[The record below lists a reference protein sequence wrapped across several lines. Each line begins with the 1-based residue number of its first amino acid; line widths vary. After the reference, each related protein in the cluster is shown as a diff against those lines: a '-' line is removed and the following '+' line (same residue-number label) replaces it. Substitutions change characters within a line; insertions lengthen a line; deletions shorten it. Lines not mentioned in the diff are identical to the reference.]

1 MKKVILFFF
10 LCVFLNPC
18 NIASPVYAGGAL
30 VVVPTTGVPAAWES
44 PISIHPEAGSCAS
57 FTNAAMVAKVVENIS
72 IWEDVENASVAFLV
86 VEGSISA
93 DVDGD
98 NYNSYYAD
106 AASDAGASDDKSP
119 IIFDDDGEIISALFG
134 NFAEFTILGFAGSV
148 SFSTDYTM
156 IEEGQ
161 AVINCR
167 CLGGNAAGDCDA
179 GIVFSEDDL
188 DFTILHEMGH
198 FLNLDHTQVNQSI
211 AGGACNTAVTGDCD
225 DLPTM
230 YPQAVDAADQLTLTQ
245 DDQIALLRIYGT
257 DKLESNY
264 CQVTGTLTDASG
276 TALKCADVQ
285 GIALAT
291 ADTVSVVT
299 GQFSPRDDVTFECSS
314 DCGVFALKGL
324 QPGKTYTVT
333 VKPIDSSWVN
343 ASSVGPCT
351 TSQVTGIVEEEIAS
365 VTSCTGGQV
374 IELGTVATA
383 SDIADD
389 ASADDGSDD
398 SSDESDTSA
407 ATCGSSQNFANCE
420 EMISCSLRPYMQIRQ
435 SRAAAAIFFLVLLTL
450 FISKK
455 YLGKRPLT
463 SPVKQ
468 TISPPLDA
476 G

>member
-1 MKKVILFFF
+1 M
-10 LCVFLNPC
+10 
-18 NIASPVYAGGAL
+18 SPVFAGGAL
-30 VVVPTTGVPAAWES
+30 VVVPTSGEPAAWES
-44 PISIHPEAGSCAS
+44 PLSIHPEAGSCAS

-72 IWEDVENASVAFLV
+72 VWEDVENASVDFLV

-106 AASDAGASDDKSP
+106 AASDTGFNDDKSP

-148 SFSTDYTM
+148 SFSTDYTT

-167 CLGGNAAGDCDA
+167 CLSGNAAGDCDA

-211 AGGACNTAVTGDCD
+211 AVGECNTAVTGDCD

-230 YPQAVDAADQLTLTQ
+230 YPQAVDAGDQLTLTQ
-245 DDQIALLRIYGT
+245 DDQIALLRIYGS

-264 CQVTGTLTDASG
+264 CQVTGTLADASG

-285 GIALAT
+285 GIATDT

-314 DCGVFALKGL
+314 DCGNFALKGL

-351 TSQVTGIVEEEIAS
+351 TSQMTGIVEEEIAS

-374 IELGTVATA
+374 IELGTVATD

-389 ASADDGSDD
+389 SDD
-398 SSDESDTSA
+398 SSDSSDSATSA
-407 ATCGSSQNFANCE
+407 CGSSQNFANCDE
-420 EMISCSLRPYMQIRQ
+420 LISCSLRPR
-435 SRAAAAIFFLVLLTL
+435 SVNHAGSTVLALFFLFIFVLL
-450 FISKK
+450 SVKK
-455 YLGKRPLT
+455 YVVGT
-463 SPVKQ
+463 
-468 TISPPLDA
+468 
-476 G
+476 